1 MRVRDRRRDLAAR
14 AALGVDWRDLT
25 LLLLAEVALGGV
37 CGDLLGLLMAQ
48 PSLQAAHLLLPQD
61 LRLLKPPII
70 DWRVAAFAMLAAIG
84 PIVLCAL
91 VPAGTASGAAIAGG
105 LTGGMTAT
113 PGRSRGRSF
122 LLSAQAAVG
131 LVLTGALLL
140 TSFAVLRAG
149 DTGFDHDGLAVVEL
163 LMTDSPTAEE

>member
-1 MRVRDRRRDLAAR
+1 
-14 AALGVDWRDLT
+14 
-25 LLLLAEVALGGV
+25 
-37 CGDLLGLLMAQ
+37 MAQ

-61 LRLLKPPII
+61 LRLLKPPVI

-131 LVLTGALLL
+131 LVLVLTGALLL

-149 DTGFDHDGLAVVEL
+149 DTWFDHDGLAVVEL

>member
-1 MRVRDRRRDLAAR
+1 
-14 AALGVDWRDLT
+14 
-25 LLLLAEVALGGV
+25 
-37 CGDLLGLLMAQ
+37 MAQ

-113 PGRSRGRSF
+113 PGRSRYCCGT
-122 LLSAQAAVG
+122 AAVC
-131 LVLTGALLL
+131 
-140 TSFAVLRAG
+140 RAG
-149 DTGFDHDGLAVVEL
+149 PVARPER
-163 LMTDSPTAEE
+163 LMGRG